1 MSNVRNPTTSPAEI
15 FEAYQD
21 NARRVHK
28 ESADKERIKAL
39 VYKLHEIIDLPTDR
53 TSNRQTLNEI
63 DILLWQGKTTLRQLG
78 ITMEQ
83 WVETCVMCKFY
94 SAYVRHAVPEAFE
107 LPREF
112 RDEQRIDA
120 DRRYRLLLTGE
131 NYMDREVYIPRRK
144 MSGYLLPPKG
154 LPRRVDET
162 DIPMFGQATTQAVH
176 FLQELTA
183 SAALIAAELE
193 MRSGDH
199 DPLVN

>member
-1 MSNVRNPTTSPAEI
+1 MSNLKNPTPSPTEI
-15 FEAYQD
+15 FEAYEY
-21 NARRVHK
+21 NARQVHK

-53 TSNRQTLNEI
+53 GGNRQILNEI

-94 SAYVRHAVPEAFE
+94 SAYMRHAVPEAFE

-112 RDEQRIDA
+112 HDEQRMDTH
-120 DRRYRLLLTGE
+120 RKYRLLLTGE

-144 MSGYLLPPKG
+144 MAGYLLPPKG
-154 LPRRVDET
+154 LPMRVDEA
-162 DIPMFGQATTQAVH
+162 DMPMFGQATTQAVH

-183 SAALIAAELE
+183 SAALIAAEFE
-193 MRSGDH
+193 MQSGDH
-199 DPLVN
+199 NPLVN